1 MIYPD
6 NFEKKIGFDEI
17 RTLLKG
23 RCISTLGTEW
33 VDNKLTFMKDFDL
46 IKTNLME
53 AKEMDRFLTE
63 EDDCDIELNFFDIRQ
78 ALMRIKPER
87 THMEELELFDLK
99 RALKTIVDFTDVL
112 DKGSDEDE
120 EEEGD
125 NDDASKETSTR
136 YPALKAMMSGSGPT
150 VFGVFDDRSKLR
162 KATEVLRSSHLAKT
176 VFATQIYNKK

>member
-112 DKGSDEDE
+112 DKGSDEDII
-120 EEEGD
+120 
-125 NDDASKETSTR
+125 KE
-136 YPALKAMMSGSGPT
+136 
-150 VFGVFDDRSKLR
+150 
-162 KATEVLRSSHLAKT
+162 AKRLG
-176 VFATQIYNKK
+176 FI